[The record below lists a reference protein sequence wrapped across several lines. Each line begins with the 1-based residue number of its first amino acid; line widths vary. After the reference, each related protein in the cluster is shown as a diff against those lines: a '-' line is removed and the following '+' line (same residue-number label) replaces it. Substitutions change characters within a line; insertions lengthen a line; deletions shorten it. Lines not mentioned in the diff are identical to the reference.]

1 MAKFDNSS
9 LKDRNYRL
17 TKKAAPLAFILP
29 TRNTA
34 RFPLLYFD
42 EDLKRNRALRYGV
55 NQRSVFEDEQD
66 GNVLTEPIIFENG
79 FLHVPK
85 TKPELQAFL
94 FYHPMNNKV
103 FSEVNEEKDA
113 EAALAEL
120 DRQFEAEQKVREM
133 PIEQVEVVM
142 RAIIGKKAV
151 GMSSNELKRDA
162 RILAK
167 RDPKRFLTVMS
178 DPDTK
183 LQSSIQIFFDNK
195 LLSLRASGKEVWL
208 NLPSVKRK
216 LATVP
221 YGSDAM
227 TVTVSYLKS
236 EQGLE
241 VLQMLESSTQE

>member
-1 MAKFDNSS
+1 MAKFNNDS

-17 TKKAAPLAFILP
+17 MKKAAPLSFMIP
-29 TRNTA
+29 TRNTS

-42 EDLKRNRALRYGV
+42 EELKRNRALRYGV

-66 GNVLTEPIIFENG
+66 GNVLSAAIIFENG

-85 TKPELQAFL
+85 TKPELQEFL
-94 FYHPMNNKV
+94 FYHPMNGKV

-113 EAALAEL
+113 EATLAEL
-120 DRQFEAEQKVREM
+120 DRQFEAEQKVRDMAIDQLE
-133 PIEQVEVVM
+133 ILM
-142 RAIIGKKAV
+142 RAVIGKKATT
-151 GMSSNELKRDA
+151 MSSNELKRDA

-167 RDPKRFLTVMS
+167 RDPKRFLAVME

-183 LQSSIQIFFDNK
+183 IQSSIQIFFDNK
-195 LLSLRASGKEVWL
+195 LLALRASGKEVWL
-208 NLPSVKRK
+208 NLPTVKRK